1 MQSLP
6 LPTTLK
12 IPFPSSNPS
21 SSLQFPTFTN
31 PNPLTGRLIQEIN
44 NGRLH
49 KAISTL
55 EHMVHQGSHP
65 DLQTYSLFLK
75 KCIRTRSFDIGTLVH
90 EKLTQSDLQLDSVTL
105 NSLISLYS
113 KCGQWEKATS
123 IFQLMGS
130 SRDLISW
137 SAMVS
142 CFANNNMGF
151 RALLTFVDMIENGYY
166 PNEYCFAAATRA
178 CSTAEFVS
186 VGDSIFGFVV
196 KTGYLQSDVC
206 VGCGLIDMFVKGRGD
221 LVSAFKVFEKMP
233 ERNAVTWTLMI
244 TRLMQFGYAGEAIDL
259 FLEMILSGYE
269 PDRFTLSGVI
279 SACANMELLLL
290 GQQLHSQAI
299 RHGLTLDRCVGCC
312 LINMYAKCSVDG
324 SMCAARKIFDQILDH
339 NVFSWTAMITG
350 YVQKGGYDEE
360 ALDLFRGMILTHV
373 IPNHFTFSSTLKA
386 CANLAALR
394 IGEQVFTHAVKL
406 GFSSVNCVAN
416 SLISMYAR
424 SGRIDDARK
433 AFDILFEKNLIS
445 YNTVIDAYAKN
456 LNSEE
461 ALELFN
467 EIEDQGMGAS
477 AFTFASLL
485 SGAASIGTIGKG
497 EQIHARVIKSGL
509 KLNQSVCNALISMYS
524 RCGNIESAF
533 QVFEDMEDR
542 NVISWTSII
551 TGFAKHGFATQAL
564 ELFHKMLEEG
574 VRPNL
579 VTYIAV
585 LSACSHVGLV
595 NEGWKHFKSMYTEHG
610 VIPRMEHY
618 ACMVDILGRSG
629 SLSEAIQFI
638 NSMPYKA
645 DALVWRTFLGACR
658 VHGNLELGKHAA
670 KMIIEQEPHDPAAY
684 ILLSNLY
691 ASTSKWDEV
700 SNIRKAMKEKNLIK
714 EAGCSWVEV
723 ENKVH
728 KFYVG
733 DTSHPKAA
741 EIYDELQNL
750 SVKIKKL
757 GYVPNL
763 DFVLHDVEE
772 EQKEKL
778 LFQHSEKIAV
788 AFGLISTS
796 KMKPIRVFKNLR
808 ICGDCHS
815 AIKYISM
822 ATGREIIVRDANRFH
837 HIKDGRCSC
846 NEYW

>member
-6 LPTTLK
+6 PPTTLK
-12 IPFPSSNPS
+12 IPSLSSNPS
-21 SSLQFPTFTN
+21 PSLQFPTFSTN
-31 PNPLTGRLIQEIN
+31 RLIRQINDGRL
-44 NGRLH
+44 RT
-49 KAISTL
+49 AISTL
-55 EHMVHQGSHP
+55 EHMVQHGTHP

-75 KCIRTRSFDIGTLVH
+75 RCIRTRSFDLGRLVH
-90 EKLTQSDLQLDSVTL
+90 ENLTQSDLQLDSVTL

-113 KCGQWEKATS
+113 KSGQWEKAKS
-123 IFQLMGS
+123 IFERMGN

-142 CFANNNMGF
+142 CFANNKMGF
-151 RALLTFVDMIENGYY
+151 EALHTFLDMIQNGYY
-166 PNEYCFAAATRA
+166 PNEYCFSAAIRA
-178 CSTAEFVS
+178 CSTVEFAS
-186 VGDSIFGFVV
+186 VGDSIFGYVI
-196 KTGYLQSDVC
+196 KTGYFASDVC

-221 LVSAFKVFEKMP
+221 LVSAFEVFEKMP

-244 TRLMQFGYAGEAIDL
+244 TRFMQFGYAGEAIDV
-259 FLEMILSGYE
+259 FLDMILSGYE
-269 PDRFTLSGVI
+269 PDRFTLSAVI
-279 SACANMELLLL
+279 SASAKLELLSL

-299 RHGLTLDRCVGCC
+299 KHGLTLDRCVGCC

-324 SMCAARKIFDQILDH
+324 SMSESRKIFDQILDH
-339 NVFSWTAMITG
+339 NVISWTAMITG
-350 YVQKGGYDEE
+350 YVQKGGYDKE

-373 IPNHFTFSSTLKA
+373 LPNHFTFSSTLKA
-386 CANLAALR
+386 CANLADLR

-406 GFSSVNCVAN
+406 GFSIVNCVAN

-424 SGRIDDARK
+424 SGKIDDARK

-445 YNTVIDAYAKN
+445 YNTVIDAYSKN

-461 ALELFN
+461 AFELFN

-509 KLNQSVCNALISMYS
+509 KSNQSICNALISMYS
-524 RCGNIESAF
+524 KCGDIDSAF
-533 QVFEDMEDR
+533 QVFEDMDDR

-551 TGFAKHGFATQAL
+551 TGFAKHGFATKAL
-564 ELFHKMLEEG
+564 ELFHKMLEAG
-574 VRPNL
+574 IRPNE
-579 VTYIAV
+579 VSYIAV

-595 NEGWKHFKSMYTEHG
+595 NEGWKHFKSMYAEHG
-610 VIPRMEHY
+610 VTPRMEHY

-638 NSMPYKA
+638 NSMPFKA

-658 VHGNLELGKHAA
+658 VHDNLELGKHAA
-670 KMIIEQEPHDPAAY
+670 KMIIEQEPQDPAAY

-691 ASTSKWDEV
+691 ASTSQWEEV
-700 SNIRKAMKEKNLIK
+700 ASIRKVMKQKNLIK
-714 EAGCSWVEV
+714 EAGCSWVEI

-733 DTSHPKAA
+733 DTSHSKAE
-741 EIYDELQNL
+741 EIYDELEHL
-750 SVKIKKL
+750 SLKIKKL
-757 GYVPNL
+757 GYVPNM

-772 EQKEKL
+772 EKKEKY
-778 LFQHSEKIAV
+778 LFQHSERIAV
-788 AFGLISTS
+788 AFGLISIS
-796 KMKPIRVFKNLR
+796 KSKPIRVFKNLR

-815 AIKYISM
+815 AIKYISL